1 MPNIHTRRSNP
12 SHSPKHPEAPSI
24 QHPYPGTAQKTEN
37 LDYIMSEDTFVAVG
51 RRKTATARVRL
62 TRGTGKVQVNGKEAD
77 TYFKSEEFVDSALSP
92 LKSVDMTE
100 QVDIMVRAKGGG
112 LNGQAGAVR
121 LGIARALEKMNGELR
136 VDLKKE
142 GHMKRDPRARE
153 RKKAGQ
159 PGARKNFQFS
169 KR

>member
-1 MPNIHTRRSNP
+1 
-12 SHSPKHPEAPSI
+12 
-24 QHPYPGTAQKTEN
+24 
-37 LDYIMSEDTFVAVG
+37 MSEETFVSVG
-51 RRKTATARVRL
+51 RRKRATARIRL
-62 TRGTGKVQVNGKEAD
+62 SRGSGQIQVNGKNPEA
-77 TYFKSEEFVDSALSP
+77 YFKTEEFTNSALSP
-92 LKSVDMTE
+92 LKTVDMSD
-100 QVDIMVRAKGGG
+100 QVDISIRAQGGG

-136 VDLKKE
+136 SGLKKE

>member
-1 MPNIHTRRSNP
+1 
-12 SHSPKHPEAPSI
+12 
-24 QHPYPGTAQKTEN
+24 
-37 LDYIMSEDTFVAVG
+37 MSEQTFVTVG

-62 TRGTGKVQVNGKEAD
+62 TRGTGKIEVNGKDPES
-77 TYFKSEEFVDSALSP
+77 YFKTEEFANAALSP
-92 LKSVDMTE
+92 LKTVGMTD
-100 QVDIMVRAKGGG
+100 QVDITVKAQGGG

-121 LGIARALEKMNGELR
+121 LGIARALEKLNGELR
-136 VDLKKE
+136 VPLKQE

-159 PGARKNFQFS
+159 PGARKRFQFS